1 MVVTRDEFLEWKQL
15 PVTRK
20 LMEQISKD
28 VETMK
33 FMLVSVSQEDLPSL
47 QGRCTA
53 SINMLG
59 VEYEDLFEEVF

>member
-1 MVVTRDEFLEWKQL
+1 MAVTRNEFDEWKQH

-20 LMEQISKD
+20 LLDQISKD

-33 FMLVSVSQEDLPSL
+33 FMLVSVSQEDLPAL

-59 VEYEDLFEEVF
+59 VEYEDLFDAE

>member
-1 MVVTRDEFLEWKQL
+1 MAVSRNEFDEWKQH

-20 LMEQISKD
+20 LLDQISKD

-33 FMLVSVSQEDLPSL
+33 FMLVSVSQEDLPAL

-59 VEYEDLFEEVF
+59 VEYEDLFDAE